1 MPLGHNELNDIE
13 GVDLLHNLTKHHVQV
28 AIEGTMVLAIHHYFQ
43 VIVCNLQTYLTLPV
57 LRKMIFRRTRSLP

>member
-28 AIEGTMVLAIHHYFQ
+28 AIEELLYWQSIIIFKSLC
-43 VIVCNLQTYLTLPV
+43 VIYKL
-57 LRKMIFRRTRSLP
+57 I